1 MQGGDQDTAL
11 QAYDRALQL
20 DANNVDAYVARGAAF
35 ANQRDFS
42 RAVAD
47 FETALGACQCAHYK
61 TALYLCHIHV
71 WCYTL
76 DLDQKSAG

>member
-20 DANNVDAYVARGAAF
+20 DANNVDAYVARGAAS
-35 ANQRDFS
+35 ANQRHFS

-47 FETALGACQCAHYK
+47 FETALGADQCAHFK
-61 TALYLCHIHV
+61 TAQYLCHRYV
-71 WCYTL
+71 
-76 DLDQKSAG
+76 